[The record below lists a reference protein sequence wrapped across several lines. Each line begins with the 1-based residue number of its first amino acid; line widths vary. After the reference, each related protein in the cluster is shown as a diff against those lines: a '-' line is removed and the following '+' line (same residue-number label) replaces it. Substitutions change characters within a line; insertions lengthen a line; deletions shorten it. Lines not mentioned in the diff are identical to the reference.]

1 MKVAGNSRVQTPA
14 TRKASAKTGASR
26 GFSVAPAPANTSSE
40 STAGISNASP
50 VATVDAL
57 LAIQEVPN
65 EREGK
70 RQAVKYGQDMLD
82 ILDEVR
88 MGILTGSVPKNRLT
102 QLVKLVENR
111 RDNFVDPNLAN
122 VLDEI
127 ELRARVELAKL
138 ANVTP

>member
-14 TRKASAKTGASR
+14 TRKASAKSGAGS
-26 GFSVAPAPANTSSE
+26 GFSVASATVSTSSE

-50 VATVDAL
+50 VVTVDAL

-70 RQAVKYGQDMLD
+70 RQAVKYGREMLD

-88 MGILTGSVPKNRLT
+88 MGILSGAVPKNRLT

-111 RDNFVDPNLAN
+111 RDKFVDPKLAD

-138 ANVTP
+138 ANITT